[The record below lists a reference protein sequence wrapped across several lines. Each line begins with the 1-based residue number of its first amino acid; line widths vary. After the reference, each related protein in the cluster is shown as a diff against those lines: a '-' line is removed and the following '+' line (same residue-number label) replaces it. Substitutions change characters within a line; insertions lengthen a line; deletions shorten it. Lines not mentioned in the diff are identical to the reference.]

1 MSVQGC
7 SHRLESHRQ
16 RKGLVLKKIEIQGD
30 TRHSQIFVGER
41 IENLASYLKHKQVV
55 IITDDNVARFY
66 QKDFPKADVIRIG
79 TGERVKTLETVERIY
94 QQLIEL
100 EAARSVFLLGIG
112 GGIVCDITGFAAST
126 YLRGVDFGY
135 VPTTLL
141 AQVDASV
148 GGKTGVNF
156 MGYKNMVGVFSQPE
170 FVVCDPVV
178 LKTLP
183 RREFVSGFAE
193 IVKHAAIADE
203 SYFTYLED
211 NAANALAQEP
221 EVLQQIIY
229 DSVVIKAEVVNRD
242 ETEKGERRKL
252 NFGHTF
258 GHAVEKTAG
267 IPHGEAVSIGMIVAS
282 LLSMNKEL
290 LTEKEVDRIR
300 HLLALFN
307 LPVEIKGDKT
317 KIVDALAK
325 DKKRTG
331 DSIYCVLLAG
341 IGQAVVEKI
350 TLAELKRVLTGIA

>member
-1 MSVQGC
+1 
-7 SHRLESHRQ
+7 
-16 RKGLVLKKIEIQGD
+16 LKKIEIQGKIGN
-30 TRHSQIFVGER
+30 SQIFIGER
-41 IENLASYLKHKQVV
+41 LKNLTSYLHQRKVV
-55 IITDDNVARFY
+55 LITDDNVAGFY
-66 QKDFPKADVIRIG
+66 EKDFPKADVIRIG
-79 TGERVKTLETVERIY
+79 TGEGVKTLETLERIY

-100 EAARSVFLLGIG
+100 EADRSVFLVGIG
-112 GGIVCDITGFAAST
+112 GGIVCDVTGFAAST

-156 MGYKNMVGVFSQPE
+156 MGYKNMVGVFNQPV
-170 FVVCDPVV
+170 FVICDPFV

-183 RREFVSGFAE
+183 RKELVSGFAE

-203 SYFTYLED
+203 SYFTYLEQ
-211 NAANALAQEP
+211 NADKALALDMD
-221 EVLQQIIY
+221 VLQQIIY
-229 DSVVIKAEVVNRD
+229 DSVVIKSDIVNRD

-267 IPHGEAVSIGMIVAS
+267 IPHGEAVSIGMTVAS
-282 LLSMNKEL
+282 LLSMNKKM

-300 HLLALFN
+300 HLLTLFN
-307 LPVEIKGDKT
+307 LPVGIEADKT
-317 KIVDALAK
+317 KMFDALAR
-325 DKKRTG
+325 DKKREG
-331 DSIYCVLLAG
+331 DGVFFVLLSG

-350 TLAELKRVLTGIA
+350 SLAELENVLQRMS